1 MCKSVLD
8 DSSPA
13 SIFAPNKPV
22 KPVSR
27 PLPWFPRLLLSL
39 LAALLLSGC
48 VDYNLGLQ
56 FDSPNQGQFTQ
67 RIQVGEQLQRFSGAT
82 LQQWLKEIEK
92 RSQQL
97 GGRVDRL
104 SEQTLQVTIPFAS
117 AAELETKF
125 NRFFSPDTPEK
136 KPAAPDELPPI
147 ASQIHFSHSNLL
159 LLERTHLVYDLDLR
173 ALGITSSSGNLLL
186 SPSKL
191 VTLEFRLD
199 TPWGARNLVNR
210 STGVEARKVGRSLV
224 WQLTPGAANHIEAVF
239 WLPSP
244 LGLGTLGIVLL
255 VAAGWYLK
263 YPPRPQPPSGSPS
276 SPVI

>member
-1 MCKSVLD
+1 M
-8 DSSPA
+8 
-13 SIFAPNKPV
+13 

-27 PLPWFPRLLLSL
+27 SLPWFPRLILSL

-48 VDYNLGLQ
+48 VDYNLGLR

-67 RIQVGEQLQRFSGAT
+67 RIQFGEQLQRFSGAT
-82 LQQWLKEIEK
+82 VQQWLKEIER
-92 RSQQL
+92 RSQQS

-117 AAELETKF
+117 ATELETKF
-125 NRFFSPDTPEK
+125 NQFFSPANSG
-136 KPAAPDELPPI
+136 KPPTNPDELPPI
-147 ASQIHFSHSNLL
+147 ASQIHFTHSNLL
-159 LLERTHLVYDLDLR
+159 LLERNHLVYDLDLR
-173 ALGITSSSGNLLL
+173 SLGITSASGNLLL

-199 TPWGARNLVNR
+199 TPWGARYLANR
-210 STGVEARKVGRSLV
+210 STGAEARKDGRSLV
-224 WQLTPGAANHIEAVF
+224 WQLTPGAVNHVEAVF

-244 LGLGTLGIVLL
+244 LGLGTLVIVLL

-263 YPPRPQPPSGSPS
+263 YPPRPLPPSGSPS